1 MPIFAHSAIEGV
13 TLGSTR
19 VIYKSTDEMSV
30 VKATN
35 FSEKNYWLLRS
46 WVSNYF
52 DDQKNECFI
61 VTPPLH
67 RIEPND
73 EIQLQIKAIREEKIP
88 DDRESLFRLNVL
100 AIPPKTFLSTDGKEI
115 KGHLQ
120 FAINS
125 RIKLI
130 YRPARIGE
138 PYDIPKK
145 LYVHKFN
152 DLVTIK
158 NPTPFFVTL
167 VNISIDGK
175 TIHRDIDEV
184 IKPYSEINI
193 DARNPKWIE
202 FSTVND
208 KGGTTPP
215 IKINL

>member
-100 AIPPKTFLSTDGKEI
+100 AIPPKTFLSTDVKEI
-115 KGHLQ
+115 K
-120 FAINS
+120 
-125 RIKLI
+125 
-130 YRPARIGE
+130 
-138 PYDIPKK
+138 PYDITKK

>member
-1 MPIFAHSAIEGV
+1 MQNLALSNSQLVMTTDGKTSSNITVLDKLIAENNILYVKP
-13 TLGSTR
+13 TR
-19 VIYKSTDEMSV
+19 PLNEMSV
-30 VKATN
+30 GDIPLITAKNGTN
-35 FSEKNYWLLRS
+35 NTQA
-46 WVSNYF
+46 VSY
-52 DDQKNECFI
+52 
-61 VTPPLH
+61 THL
-67 RIEPND
+67 
-73 EIQLQIKAIREEKIP
+73 
-88 DDRESLFRLNVL
+88 
-100 AIPPKTFLSTDGKEI
+100 DGKEI

-138 PYDIPKK
+138 PYDITKK